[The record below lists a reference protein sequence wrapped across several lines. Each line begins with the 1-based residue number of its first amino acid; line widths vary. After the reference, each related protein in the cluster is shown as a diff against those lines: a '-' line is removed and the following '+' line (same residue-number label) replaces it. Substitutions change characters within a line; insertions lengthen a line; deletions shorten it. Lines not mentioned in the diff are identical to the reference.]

1 MIKLLEKLGQDP
13 QRSLKL
19 FLYGLGLFV
28 IGLLFVALG
37 YFHHHLWQIMGVIIL
52 ALACLIAAW
61 GYLGIFAN
69 RWLNIIYRTR
79 PNQKISTNNNP

>member
-37 YFHHHLWQIMGVIIL
+37 YFHHHLWQIMGVVIL
-52 ALACLIAAW
+52 AIACLIAAW